1 MKKEIDLLKNYPKT
15 KRDLKERADTKTEED
30 RAIARKFDK
39 DFFDGDRKH
48 GYGGFKYMSRFW
60 EPVIPTFIK
69 HFELNEKSSVLDIG
83 CAKGFMLFDMQ
94 KAIPNI
100 SIKGVDVSE
109 YAIDNSKEEVKEFLA
124 IADARDLPFKDNSFD
139 VVISINTIHNLEKE
153 ECAKA
158 LKEIQRVSK
167 GKSFITVDA
176 YRNEEE
182 KEAMYAWNLTAKTIM
197 SVDEWIEFFDEV
209 GYTGDYFWFIP

>member
-69 HFELNEKSSVLDIG
+69 HFELNEKSSVSTKTRESAINDNGIS
-83 CAKGFMLFDMQ
+83 MLRF
-94 KAIPNI
+94 AVIP
-100 SIKGVDVSE
+100 SS
-109 YAIDNSKEEVKEFLA
+109 
-124 IADARDLPFKDNSFD
+124 
-139 VVISINTIHNLEKE
+139 
-153 ECAKA
+153 
-158 LKEIQRVSK
+158 
-167 GKSFITVDA
+167 
-176 YRNEEE
+176 
-182 KEAMYAWNLTAKTIM
+182 
-197 SVDEWIEFFDEV
+197 
-209 GYTGDYFWFIP
+209 